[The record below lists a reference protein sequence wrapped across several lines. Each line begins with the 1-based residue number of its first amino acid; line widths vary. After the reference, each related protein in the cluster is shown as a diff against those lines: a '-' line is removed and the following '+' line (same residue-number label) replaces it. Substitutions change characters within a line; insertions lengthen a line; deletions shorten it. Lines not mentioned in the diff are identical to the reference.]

1 VAASSTGTT
10 LLSVFVVVSAGHL
23 PSDFGAANQ
32 VNTKSA
38 VFAPPVAGDKA
49 LSVN

>member
-1 VAASSTGTT
+1 VTVSSTGTS
-10 LLSVFVVVSAGHL
+10 LLSVSALSEGHL
-23 PSDFGAANQ
+23 PSAFGAANQ

-38 VFAPPVAGDKA
+38 VFAEPVAGDKA